1 MQLLRH
7 AAKRSTRGVSVIA
20 APSSSSLASSSS
32 LTVSSIPQSCQ
43 WLRSQQPQRS
53 AAIFSSSSSI
63 LHPTSPLL
71 ASPNKYVT
79 GVTTHQLVES
89 QAVKD
94 WYAANFTEWENEP
107 DQIIVGEDLD
117 LGVGVGQQNATPTTA
132 EGEESEEEEYIDP
145 VYILPESLA
154 SRNIRPLVAYLRT
167 PGIEEGS
174 RNCVRM
180 RNPNIN
186 DDYLPLIPGMLHGSD
201 PTNNILS
208 TDFTSKIMVKTPWFE
223 IQRELDRYHYGNN
236 GSFTNRVYALTVF
249 ASDDA
254 HLDHHRSR
262 QVKKRDRNKY
272 TVNDET
278 NTIVPILPPKL
289 PIPPPRTP
297 LLSNV
302 LVIPTDLQM
311 HPVGHYA
318 YCVNY
323 IRYHPNKP
331 IKIKIR
337 CINEEESP
345 AMKRGGFLSMVNR
358 SVECLVE
365 GNVPIPQYIQ
375 LECTGLR
382 QKDVVRRN
390 RLLLPE
396 GVSIHPRVAEDYL
409 IGTVFGAKGGSA
421 ADDEKTEED
430 EKKK

>member
-1 MQLLRH
+1 
-7 AAKRSTRGVSVIA
+7 
-20 APSSSSLASSSS
+20 
-32 LTVSSIPQSCQ
+32 
-43 WLRSQQPQRS
+43 
-53 AAIFSSSSSI
+53 
-63 LHPTSPLL
+63 
-71 ASPNKYVT
+71 
-79 GVTTHQLVES
+79 
-89 QAVKD
+89 VKD

-107 DQIIVGEDLD
+107 DHIIVGEDLD
-117 LGVGVGQQNATPTTA
+117 LLGTGVGRQNAATPTTA
-132 EGEESEEEEYIDP
+132 EGEEGEEEEEEYIDP
-145 VYILPESLA
+145 VYILPEALTA
-154 SRNIRPLVAYLRT
+154 RNIRPLVAYLRT
-167 PGIEEGS
+167 PGMEEGS
-174 RNCVRM
+174 RNCARM
-180 RNPNIN
+180 RNPSVVN

-201 PTNNILS
+201 PTNDILS
-208 TDFTSKIMVKTPWFE
+208 IDASSKIMVKTPWFE
-223 IQRELDRYHYGNN
+223 VQRELDRYHYGNN

-249 ASDDA
+249 ASEDA
-254 HLDHHRSR
+254 NLEYHRSR
-262 QVKKRDRNKY
+262 AIKKRDRNRY
-272 TVNDET
+272 TVNDEL

-289 PIPPPRTP
+289 PIPPSRTP

-318 YCVNY
+318 YCVNFV
-323 IRYHPNKP
+323 RYHPNKP
-331 IKIKIR
+331 IRIKIR

-365 GNVPIPQYIQ
+365 GDAPIPQYIQ